1 MDILHTFLNKLD
13 LPQNTECFPKQ
24 AELTKDQMG
33 NGIMLPH
40 MYGVGNN
47 AIRDFEEGDIEITSD
62 PEKFAD
68 WFYSQGVAAS
78 EIKIDLPKPEKKK
91 DDYETD
97 NGLSKWEILKGIK
110 NTDTI
115 SFTIYNDNEFDI
127 FITSENTDKKA
138 TIISKLKLL
147 DMDEKIYLN
156 GLLDVDPANQHWPRH
171 AKEFWTNM
179 TIKVGFEGVELEVGK
194 DDNGKPYLI
203 NSKYHISIS
212 HKFPYVTSIFDNKAC
227 GVDIERIDNK
237 VRKIKSKFLTENE
250 EKKIGDNL
258 KKLVEYWSI
267 KESTYKV
274 EGKTIPLKKINVNQ
288 KSKSLYESFANGK
301 NFKLSVLEI
310 DNHILSYTT

>member
-1 MDILHTFLNKLD
+1 MNLNKIMQLLYNFILIRCYMSIIKKISNAESIIWVWKIDESLEKLID
-13 LPQNTECFPKQ
+13 LTNQTTDIKNEIKKKEFYTSRILIEKMCK
-24 AELTKDQMG
+24 ELNIKF
-33 NGIMLPH
+33 NGI
-40 MYGVGNN
+40 
-47 AIRDFEEGDIEITSD
+47 
-62 PEKFAD
+62 K
-68 WFYSQGVAAS
+68 
-78 EIKIDLPKPEKKK
+78 
-91 DDYETD
+91 
-97 NGLSKWEILKGIK
+97 
-110 NTDTI
+110 
-115 SFTIYNDNEFDI
+115 
-127 FITSENTDKKA
+127 
-138 TIISKLKLL
+138 
-147 DMDEKIYLN
+147 
-156 GLLDVDPANQHWPRH
+156 
-171 AKEFWTNM
+171 
-179 TIKVGFEGVELEVGK
+179 K

-203 NSKYHISIS
+203 NSKYHMSIS
-212 HKFPYVTSIFDNKAC
+212 HKFPYVTSILDNKAC

>member
-1 MDILHTFLNKLD
+1 MSIIKKISNAESIIWVWKIDESFEKLIDLTYQTSDIKNEIKKKEFYASRILIEKMCKELNIK
-13 LPQNTECFPKQ
+13 F
-24 AELTKDQMG
+24 
-33 NGIMLPH
+33 NGI
-40 MYGVGNN
+40 
-47 AIRDFEEGDIEITSD
+47 
-62 PEKFAD
+62 K
-68 WFYSQGVAAS
+68 
-78 EIKIDLPKPEKKK
+78 
-91 DDYETD
+91 
-97 NGLSKWEILKGIK
+97 
-110 NTDTI
+110 
-115 SFTIYNDNEFDI
+115 
-127 FITSENTDKKA
+127 
-138 TIISKLKLL
+138 
-147 DMDEKIYLN
+147 
-156 GLLDVDPANQHWPRH
+156 
-171 AKEFWTNM
+171 
-179 TIKVGFEGVELEVGK
+179 K

-212 HKFPYVTSIFDNKAC
+212 HKFPYVTSILDNKAC

>member
-1 MDILHTFLNKLD
+1 MSIIKKISNAESIIWVWKIDESFEKLIDLTNQTTDIKNEIKKKEFYASRILIEKMCKEFNIK
-13 LPQNTECFPKQ
+13 F
-24 AELTKDQMG
+24 
-33 NGIMLPH
+33 NGI
-40 MYGVGNN
+40 
-47 AIRDFEEGDIEITSD
+47 
-62 PEKFAD
+62 K
-68 WFYSQGVAAS
+68 
-78 EIKIDLPKPEKKK
+78 
-91 DDYETD
+91 
-97 NGLSKWEILKGIK
+97 
-110 NTDTI
+110 
-115 SFTIYNDNEFDI
+115 
-127 FITSENTDKKA
+127 
-138 TIISKLKLL
+138 
-147 DMDEKIYLN
+147 
-156 GLLDVDPANQHWPRH
+156 
-171 AKEFWTNM
+171 
-179 TIKVGFEGVELEVGK
+179 K

-288 KSKSLYESFANGK
+288 KSNSLYESFTNGK

>member
-1 MDILHTFLNKLD
+1 MSIIKKISNAESIIWVWKIDESLEKLIDLTNQTTDIKNEIKKKEFYTSRILIEKMCKELNIK
-13 LPQNTECFPKQ
+13 F
-24 AELTKDQMG
+24 
-33 NGIMLPH
+33 NGI
-40 MYGVGNN
+40 
-47 AIRDFEEGDIEITSD
+47 
-62 PEKFAD
+62 K
-68 WFYSQGVAAS
+68 
-78 EIKIDLPKPEKKK
+78 
-91 DDYETD
+91 
-97 NGLSKWEILKGIK
+97 
-110 NTDTI
+110 
-115 SFTIYNDNEFDI
+115 
-127 FITSENTDKKA
+127 
-138 TIISKLKLL
+138 
-147 DMDEKIYLN
+147 
-156 GLLDVDPANQHWPRH
+156 
-171 AKEFWTNM
+171 
-179 TIKVGFEGVELEVGK
+179 K

-203 NSKYHISIS
+203 NSKYHMSIS
-212 HKFPYVTSIFDNKAC
+212 HKFPYVTSILDNKAC

>member
-1 MDILHTFLNKLD
+1 MSIIKKISNGESIIWVWKIDESIDELI
-13 LPQNTECFPKQ
+13 
-24 AELTKDQMG
+24 ELTNQTT
-33 NGIMLPH
+33 
-40 MYGVGNN
+40 
-47 AIRDFEEGDIEITSD
+47 DI
-62 PEKFAD
+62 KN
-68 WFYSQGVAAS
+68 
-78 EIKIDLPKPEKKK
+78 EIKRKEFYASRILIEKICEELDINFVGIKK
-91 DDYETD
+91 D
-97 NGLSKWEILKGIK
+97 N
-110 NTDTI
+110 
-115 SFTIYNDNEFDI
+115 
-127 FITSENTDKKA
+127 
-138 TIISKLKLL
+138 
-147 DMDEKIYLN
+147 
-156 GLLDVDPANQHWPRH
+156 
-171 AKEFWTNM
+171 
-179 TIKVGFEGVELEVGK
+179 
-194 DDNGKPYLI
+194 NGKPHLI